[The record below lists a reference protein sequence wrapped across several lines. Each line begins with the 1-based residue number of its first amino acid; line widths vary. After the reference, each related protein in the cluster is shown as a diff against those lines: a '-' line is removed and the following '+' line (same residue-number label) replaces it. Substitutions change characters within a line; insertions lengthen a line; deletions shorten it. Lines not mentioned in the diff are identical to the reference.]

1 MTARPAERGRAAG
14 TFGAELVAL
23 ARLAGPITV
32 GQLAVMGSA
41 VIDNVLAGH
50 RGATVLG
57 AVAVGAGLW
66 ILALMP
72 VFGVLMAMQPI
83 VSELDGAGRR
93 QEAIPVFRQAV
104 LAGLA
109 IGVVMGLLLAFGGP
123 ALLDAFGT
131 APAIRP
137 GAVAF
142 LRAVA
147 PGVPAVALFAAS
159 RGLSEGLSRTR
170 PTMLIQIA
178 GLVLLAPLGYA
189 LMYGVGSLPPLG
201 ARGSAIATAISAWVQ
216 SVAYLVWVRR
226 SRGYG
231 LDWSGGRW
239 RPDPVLLR
247 RLLRLGTP
255 IAVSLGMEVGMFTA
269 SSLIAARLG
278 AVAVAASQVA
288 LNVTSLLF
296 MVPLGIALAAT
307 IRVGNALG
315 REDPDGVGRAV
326 RAGYALLG
334 ASVLFDGAVLLLA
347 RRSIVSLYTNDPAV
361 VALGSSLLLIAVLTL
376 LPDGIQVVS
385 NGILRGLKDTRAP
398 MWLTTIS
405 YWAVGVPAMAW
416 LALGTSLGVRGAW
429 LGITLG
435 VACAGVLLGHRVRL
449 RVTKASGRSP
459 PEQEPALSPL
469 QPVG

>member
-104 LAGLA
+104 LAGLV

-123 ALLDAFGT
+123 ALLGAFGT

-201 ARGSAIATAISAWVQ
+201 ARAAVRSRPRCRPGCNRSPTWCGCAGRAATGSTGRAGAGGRIRCCSGVCCGSA
-216 SVAYLVWVRR
+216 RR
-226 SRGYG
+226 SRCR
-231 LDWSGGRW
+231 SGW
-239 RPDPVLLR
+239 RSACSR
-247 RLLRLGTP
+247 R
-255 IAVSLGMEVGMFTA
+255 
-269 SSLIAARLG
+269 
-278 AVAVAASQVA
+278 
-288 LNVTSLLF
+288 
-296 MVPLGIALAAT
+296 
-307 IRVGNALG
+307 
-315 REDPDGVGRAV
+315 
-326 RAGYALLG
+326 
-334 ASVLFDGAVLLLA
+334 
-347 RRSIVSLYTNDPAV
+347 PA
-361 VALGSSLLLIAVLTL
+361 
-376 LPDGIQVVS
+376 
-385 NGILRGLKDTRAP
+385 
-398 MWLTTIS
+398 
-405 YWAVGVPAMAW
+405 
-416 LALGTSLGVRGAW
+416 
-429 LGITLG
+429 
-435 VACAGVLLGHRVRL
+435 
-449 RVTKASGRSP
+449 
-459 PEQEPALSPL
+459 
-469 QPVG
+469 